1 MSEVNDG
8 LLQQTSPIT
17 TNWQLLIA
25 GVMAAYQ
32 TRNRLTDA
40 QLAAFLG
47 CDLRELAQLARC
59 PRPIPFTANF
69 QAEVT
74 RLATEIGCDRS
85 KLVQLLRLIT

>member
-1 MSEVNDG
+1 MSEVNDK
-8 LLQQTSPIT
+8 LQQQTGPIT
-17 TNWQLLIA
+17 TKHQLLIA

-47 CDLRELAQLARC
+47 CDLRGLAQLARC

-74 RLATEIGCDRS
+74 QLATEIGCDRS
-85 KLVQLLRLIT
+85 KLRQLLQST

>member
-1 MSEVNDG
+1 MSEVNDK
-8 LLQQTSPIT
+8 LQQQTGPIT
-17 TNWQLLIA
+17 TQRQLLIA

-40 QLAAFLG
+40 QLAAFLR
-47 CDLRELAQLARC
+47 CDLRGLAQLACC

-69 QAEVT
+69 PAEVT

-85 KLVQLLRLIT
+85 KLVQLLQLIT

>member
-8 LLQQTSPIT
+8 LQQQTGPIAT
-17 TNWQLLIA
+17 QWQPLIA
-25 GVMAAYQ
+25 SVMAAYQ

-47 CDLRELAQLARC
+47 CDLQGLAQLARC

-69 QAEVT
+69 QAEVM
-74 RLATEIGCDRS
+74 RLATETGCDRN

>member
-8 LLQQTSPIT
+8 LQQQTGPT
-17 TNWQLLIA
+17 ATQQQFLIA

-32 TRNRLTDA
+32 TRNHLTDS

-47 CDLRELAQLARC
+47 CDLQGLAQLARY
-59 PRPIPFTANF
+59 PRPIPFSANF
-69 QAEVT
+69 QAQAR